1 MSWNDDNRELIEG
14 FVAESKEALDS
25 INPLFVEVVEN
36 LNEGHE
42 VDVEALNGIFRLFHT
57 MKGSAGF
64 LNLNVLVEVN
74 HEAETLLDICRK
86 EPHLLQVEYVEI
98 MLSACDVIMQLVD
111 AIDEN
116 GTDEGCID
124 TTSILASLKESQ
136 AKMSNGEVS
145 PTNSGTS
152 EASASSSDKLT
163 GNELTGDE
171 FTLDFAL
178 LSPEILEK
186 FVQEGLD
193 LLDTSE
199 SDILAF
205 SKDKSDSSILNS
217 AFRNIHTFKGNCGF
231 MSFGDMQ
238 KLSHGLEAILEG
250 LIDGGTSAEEETV
263 NTILSSID
271 TLREGLI
278 GLMQGRKGEIDELEI
293 ILNLLDNLKPLEN
306 THIDS
311 PIASSVIV
319 PKPKASNSILLV
331 EDDPS
336 TQKLIGKILTKQE
349 YDCIPCDNAEDAI
362 NVLNSDLNVDVCIS
376 DITLPGMSGEE
387 FISHVNARHHN
398 IPVIALSGNKDRE
411 LLKKLMKLEV
421 YGFVDKPIEKDE
433 LLTVVA
439 NAIGHHVRKQF
450 QNGNSASETKSSP
463 KSKARHDIRVDLNKL
478 DTLIDLVG
486 ELIIA
491 EAMVTRHPDLEG
503 LESQG
508 LERASHRLHLITNE
522 LQDIAM
528 AVRMVPVSATFK
540 KMMRLVHDMSNK
552 IGKPLKLLIKGEE
565 TEVDKAVVDMIAD
578 PLVHMIR
585 NSADHGIE
593 SPEKREAAGKK
604 KQGVITLE
612 AMQKASEVLIII
624 SDDGQGLNREK
635 ILEKSKANGL
645 IPDDGENLSDDE
657 AYQLI
662 FEPGFSTAQAVTD
675 ISGRGV
681 GMDVVKKNIEKIKG
695 RIEIKNNPGK
705 GCAFIIHIPLTLA
718 TIEGMLIKVG
728 KTKYT
733 VPISDIRESLRPEMS
748 QITVRPDGQEFVKIR
763 ESLLPVFRLHKLH
776 NIQPEHHDLDQGIL
790 MVLDLLQGPICLFVD
805 EILHQVQ
812 TVIKHLSGYMGDVKG
827 ISGCNILGN
836 GEVALILD
844 PEAAMKCIP
853 TKNIMNEA
861 V

>member
-1 MSWNDDNRELIEG
+1 MTWSDDNSELIEG
-14 FVAESKEALDS
+14 FVAESREALDS
-25 INPLFVEVVEN
+25 INPLFIEVVED
-36 LNEGHE
+36 LKEGRAADLE
-42 VDVEALNGIFRLFHT
+42 TLNGIFRLFHT

-86 EPHLLQVEYVEI
+86 DASLLRVEYVEI
-98 MLSACDVIMQLVD
+98 LLSACDVLSQLVNG
-111 AIDEN
+111 IELS
-116 GTDEGCID
+116 GTDKGHLDI
-124 TTSILASLKESQ
+124 SGILRNLQEAQE
-136 AKMSNGEVS
+136 KMSS
-145 PTNSGTS
+145 PG
-152 EASASSSDKLT
+152 AYSAPAEDT
-163 GNELTGDE
+163 YIGGNELTGDE

-199 SDILAF
+199 SDLLNF
-205 SKDKSDSSILNS
+205 GKSTGNTSLLDS

-231 MSFGDMQ
+231 MSFADMQ
-238 KLSHGLEAILEG
+238 KVSHGVEAVLEG
-250 LIDGGTSAEEETV
+250 LRDGRTEPAEETLNV
-263 NTILSSID
+263 LLNSID

-278 GLMQGRKGEIDELEI
+278 GLMQGRKGEIEELEI
-293 ILNLLDNLKPLEN
+293 VLTLLANLKPADKAPREKARKKDETVEIN
-306 THIDS
+306 TKV
-311 PIASSVIV
+311 A
-319 PKPKASNSILLV
+319 KRILLV

-336 TQKLIGKILTKQE
+336 TQKLISKILTKKGLE
-349 YDCIPCDNAEDAI
+349 CFPCGSAEEALDL
-362 NVLNSDLNVDVCIS
+362 LNSGQKIDVCLT

-387 FISHVNARHHN
+387 FITQVNARYHS
-398 IPVIALSGNKDRE
+398 IPLIALSGNKDRD
-411 LLKKLMKLEV
+411 LLKNLMKLEV
-421 YGFVDKPIEKDE
+421 YGFADKPINRNE
-433 LLTVVA
+433 LLELVE
-439 NAIGHHVRKQF
+439 NAIEHYVRKQF
-450 QNGNSASETKSSP
+450 QSGKSEENFKKDSS
-463 KSKARHDIRVDLNKL
+463 KLKARQDIRVDLQKL

-491 EAMVTRHPDLEG
+491 EAMVTRHSELEG
-503 LESQG
+503 LELPG
-508 LERASHRLHLITNE
+508 FERSAHRLHLITNE

-540 KMMRLVHDMSNK
+540 KMMRLVHDVSNK
-552 IGKPLKLLIKGEE
+552 IGKPLKLQIKGEE

-593 SPEKREAAGKK
+593 DPAERVKAGKSE
-604 KQGVITLE
+604 QGTINLE
-612 AMQKASEVLIII
+612 AMQKASEVLIIV
-624 SDDGQGLNREK
+624 SDDGRGLNRGK

-645 IPDDGENLSDDE
+645 IPDNGDSLSDDE
-657 AYQLI
+657 VYQLI
-662 FEPGFSTAQAVTD
+662 FEPGFSTAQEITD

-718 TIEGMLIKVG
+718 TIEGMLVRVG

-733 VPISDIRESLRPEMS
+733 VPIVDIRESLRPDKS

-763 ESLLPVFRLHKLH
+763 ENLHPVFRLHELH
-776 NIQPEHHDLDQGIL
+776 NIQPEHRQLDQGIL
-790 MVLDLLQGPICLFVD
+790 MVLDLLQGPVCLFVD
-805 EILHQVQ
+805 AILHQVQ
-812 TVIKHLSGYMGDVKG
+812 TVIKHLSGYMGDVRG

-844 PEAAMKCIP
+844 PESALKCIP
-853 TKNIMNEA
+853 VKRNLYEA